1 MRILFTGTSS
11 FTGAWFIRE
20 LVARGHEVVAVTRG
34 RREGYSSLRQARIDR
49 LTTGARIEWACAT
62 GTTEFEE
69 VVDRHSPFDALGLHG
84 AEVGD
89 YRRADFDY
97 MAATTSNTSG
107 LTGALTS
114 LARRGC
120 PVAVLTGTVFE
131 AYEGAG
137 EAPLRAFSGYGLS
150 KTLTAV
156 IVEHACHLAGMRFA
170 KFVIP
175 NPFGPMEE
183 PRFIRYLAN
192 AWLTGQT
199 PEVRTPDYVRD
210 NIHVSLLAA
219 SYASFLEA
227 VHARRTS
234 RVGPA
239 GYIETQGAFARR
251 VAEAL
256 SPRLGVPCPVRLAR
270 QTQFDEPRMRVN
282 TEPATAL
289 VPDWDEDAAW
299 QSLADFYLAMHRG
312 AS

>member
-1 MRILFTGTSS
+1 MKILFTGTSS

-20 LVARGHEVVAVTRG
+20 LVARGHQVVAVTRG
-34 RREGYSSLRQARIDR
+34 RREDYAALRRARIDR
-49 LTTGARIEWACAT
+49 LTAGARIEWACPT
-62 GTTEFEE
+62 GTSAFDE
-69 VVDRHSPFDALGLHG
+69 VIERHSPFDLLCLHG

-97 MAATTSNTSG
+97 LSAAASNTLGLSG
-107 LTGALTS
+107 SFAS
-114 LARRGC
+114 LVRRGC
-120 PVAVLTGTVFE
+120 PATVLTGTVFE

-137 EAPLRAFSGYGLS
+137 EPPLRAFSGYGLS
-150 KTLTAV
+150 KTLTSV
-156 IVEHACHLAGMRFA
+156 IVEHACHVAGMRFA

-210 NIHVSLLAA
+210 NIHVSVLAA
-219 SYASFLEA
+219 SYAVFLERVRA
-227 VHARRTS
+227 GSVS
-234 RVGPA
+234 RLCPA
-239 GYIETQGAFARR
+239 GYVETQGAFARR
-251 VAEAL
+251 VAAELA
-256 SPRLGVPCPVRLAR
+256 PRLGVPCPVQLAR

-282 TEPATAL
+282 TEPATSL

-299 QSLADFYLAMHRG
+299 QRLADFYLAMHRG
-312 AS
+312 TF